1 MLTIFQPPKRKFWLI
16 GGGLAIG
23 ILALV
28 LSSGS
33 TKQTQDPV
41 EVPSPVGQEPQT
53 LEPGVN
59 ITADRPANI
68 AVGQWKLEDLGT
80 TPVSFEPDQ
89 AGFWV
94 IAAYD
99 PESTKQQETTKELD
113 PNRDQTIY
121 FEFDSS
127 WLWSAPLE
135 DIPVVVS
142 QPLVENNVFMGLTEG
157 GLLQEFDP
165 ATGIADQ
172 SLASEPVQSVVWADG
187 QRFLYLT
194 RGGNLVFSSP
204 DNSWTMEGVLA
215 LGGDQSRAGWIE
227 SDGQIGLINWTNG
240 QRSLTGIN
248 GGGAD
253 GVFVGDSHIY
263 LFSWEVDGH
272 ADDDHFHPSGQ
283 LQIYQDDPT
292 TPIGRVDI
300 ETYPQA
306 MAELGDYSFWLAGGN
321 LYILDNSNASIVDDW
336 RFNRPL
342 AGLISGPGPDG
353 QPTIYLLTETGEIW
367 DFNLDRQ
374 TYNLVGQSPAAYYQP
389 RVATYE
395 SLTLAEGYLYF
406 GFLWGDLFENE
417 QTFRVRLT
425 GP

>member
-16 GGGLAIG
+16 GGGLVIG
-23 ILALV
+23 ILAIV
-28 LSSGS
+28 LLGGS
-33 TKQTQDPV
+33 TEQAQEPV
-41 EVPSPVGQEPQT
+41 DAPPPAGQEPQT
-53 LEPGVN
+53 LEPGVS
-59 ITADRPANI
+59 IVADRLANI
-68 AVGQWKLEDLGT
+68 AVGQWEVQGLGT

-99 PESTKQQETTKELD
+99 PESTKQQEITKELD
-113 PNRDQTIY
+113 PNHDQTIY
-121 FEFDSS
+121 FEFDGS
-127 WLWSAPLE
+127 WLWDTPLE
-135 DIPVVVS
+135 YRSVVVTR
-142 QPLVENNVFMGLTEG
+142 PLVENDVFVGVAG
-157 GLLQEFDP
+157 NGLLQEFDP
-165 ATGIADQ
+165 ATDIASQ
-172 SLASEPVQSVVWADG
+172 PLVSEPVRSVVWADR

-194 RGGNLVFSSP
+194 RDSNLVFSSP
-204 DNSWTMEGVLA
+204 DNNWTMEGVLA

-240 QRSLTGIN
+240 QRSLTGID
-248 GGGAD
+248 GSGAD
-253 GVFVGDSHIY
+253 GVFVGDSHVY
-263 LFSWEVDGH
+263 LFSWEDDDH
-272 ADDDHFHPSGQ
+272 ADADHFHPSGQ
-283 LQIYQDDPT
+283 LEIYQDDPT
-292 TPIGRVDI
+292 TPTGQIVI

-306 MAELGDYSFWLAGGN
+306 MAEIEGYSFWQAGGN
-321 LYILDNSNASIVDDW
+321 LYILDNSSASVVDDW

-342 AGLISGPGPDG
+342 ADLISGPGPDG

-389 RVATYE
+389 GVATYE

-417 QTFRVRLT
+417 QTFRVRLIE
-425 GP
+425 P